1 MTDHSDDFPSTG
13 RLAAVDYG
21 RRRIGIAVCDRER
34 MLASPLAVREPARRQ
49 DLDAA
54 YYRRLVD
61 DEELVGFIVGL
72 PLHAD
77 GRESEMSAEARAFG
91 AWLAEVTQ
99 RPVVY
104 QDERYTSAAA
114 DGRLAGVGLTRGR
127 KKARADA
134 VAAQIMLETWLARTA
149 VSHRGPRPD
158 HGVAP

>member
-1 MTDHSDDFPSTG
+1 MTDDSGDFPATG

-21 RRRIGIAVCDRER
+21 RRRMGIAVCDRER
-34 MLASPLAVREPARRQ
+34 MLASPLVVREPARRR
-49 DLDAA
+49 DLDAD
-54 YYRRLVD
+54 YFRRLVAE
-61 DEELVGFIVGL
+61 EELVGFVVGL

-77 GRESEMSAEARAFG
+77 GRESDMSAEARAFG
-91 AWLAEVTQ
+91 SWLADATG

-134 VAAQIMLETWLARTA
+134 VAAQIMLETWLARTGL
-149 VSHRGPRPD
+149 SRGEP
-158 HGVAP
+158 GAA